1 MAINFFKNVRA
12 FLTTTPDTVY
22 TAPAGFTAII
32 LMAQISNVTSSVFA
46 ANMSLFDPGD
56 STETSLITDF
66 SIPGN
71 DAVSALTGKLVLEPG
86 QSLVVSASSNSALQ
100 MVISILESQ
109 N

>member
-1 MAINFFKNVRA
+1 MAINFFKNVRV
-12 FLTTTPDTVY
+12 FLTTTPDTIY

-32 LMAQISNVTSSVFA
+32 LSCQISNITA
-46 ANMSLFDPGD
+46 APYSASLSLFDAED

-71 DAVSALTGKLVLEPG
+71 DAASALTGKLVLEPG
-86 QSLVVSASSNSALQ
+86 QSLIASASNNSTLQ
-100 MVISILESQ
+100 MVVSILESQ